1 VIGKQTDRG
10 PDFGVRQDPN
20 SNALPLSRAAADFQ
34 LALSAAGRARKTIS
48 WYEDI
53 LRSFLAF
60 ANDLLGR
67 EPVLGEFTLEL
78 ARAYAVSLDQGAAP
92 GQRRRLQQRPLS
104 RETVRGH
111 MKTLRVFSRWLQREG
126 YLRRH
131 VLLDLAI
138 PRPEHRLFPIFN
150 DSQLAALLKCTTGTG
165 KRARRWSAMLWLLL
179 DTGLRLAEFSGLTL
193 ERLDLQ
199 RGEARVLGKGK
210 RERLV
215 PIGASALLALRRYL
229 EVRGGPPRGAV
240 FLDDDGR
247 PLSRNAV
254 YRAVRRLS
262 ARAGIEGVRCS
273 PHTLRHT
280 FATRF
285 LTLGGDLLSLQRLL
299 GHSPRSLDVTQRY
312 VSLLDADIRAA
323 HRRFSPG
330 DHLAATYAPDLSRTI
345 TGERTKAT
353 RSPAGPRARHGH
365 AVV

>member
-1 VIGKQTDRG
+1 M
-10 PDFGVRQDPN
+10 
-20 SNALPLSRAAADFQ
+20 SLSQAAADFQ
-34 LALSAAGRARKTIS
+34 LALSAAGRAKKTIS

-53 LRSFLAF
+53 VEAF
-60 ANDLLGR
+60 IAFIHKRLGR
-67 EPVLGEFTLEL
+67 EPLLSDLTLEL
-78 ARAYAVSLDQGAAP
+78 GRAYSVGLTQPAER
-92 GQRRRLQQRPLS
+92 GQHRRLQQRPLS

-111 MKTLRVFSRWLQREG
+111 LKTLKVFSRWLQREG

-131 VLLDLAI
+131 VLQDLTI
-138 PRPEHRLFPIFN
+138 PPSEHRLFPVFN
-150 DSQLAALLKCTTGTG
+150 DHQLAGLLKCAVGTS

-179 DTGLRLAEFSGLTL
+179 DTGLRLAEFTDLTL
-193 ERLDLQ
+193 EHLDLE
-199 RGEARVLGKGK
+199 RGEARVLGKGR

-215 PIGASALLALRRYL
+215 PIGSSALLALRRYL
-229 EVRGGPPRGAV
+229 EVRGGPPRGAL

-262 ARAGIEGVRCS
+262 AKAGIEGVRCS

-312 VSLLDADIRAA
+312 ISLLDADIRAA

-330 DHLAATYAPDLSRTI
+330 DHLASMYAADLARAV
-345 TGERTKAT
+345 GGGRMKAT
-353 RSPAGPRARHGH
+353 RQRVGRPARRDH
-365 AVV
+365 AA

>member
-1 VIGKQTDRG
+1 MISGRARRG
-10 PDFGVRQDPN
+10 PDFGPLRD
-20 SNALPLSRAAADFQ
+20 SRATTLPLSQAAANFQ
-34 LALSAAGRARKTIS
+34 LALAAAGRARKTIS

-53 LRSFLAF
+53 VEAF
-60 ANDLLGR
+60 IAFTRKRLGR
-67 EPVLGEFTLEL
+67 EPLLSDLTLEL
-78 ARAYAVSLDQGAAP
+78 VRAYSVGLSQPAAH

-111 MKTLRVFSRWLQREG
+111 LKTLKVFSRWLQREG

-138 PRPEHRLFPIFN
+138 PPSEDRLFPIFS
-150 DSQLAALLKCTTGTG
+150 DAQLAALLKCASGTS
-165 KRARRWSAMLWLLL
+165 KRARRRSAMLWLLL
-179 DTGLRLAEFSGLTL
+179 DTGLRLAEFTGLTL
-193 ERLDLQ
+193 ERLDLE
-199 RGEARVLGKGK
+199 RGEARVLGKGR

-215 PIGASALLALRRYL
+215 PIGSSALLAVRRYL
-229 EVRGGPPRGAV
+229 EVRGGPPRGAL

-262 ARAGIEGVRCS
+262 AKAGIEGVRCS

-330 DHLAATYAPDLSRTI
+330 DHLAATYASDLARAVSGDRM
-345 TGERTKAT
+345 KAT
-353 RSPAGPRARHGH
+353 RPRGGPRVRRGH
-365 AVV
+365 AAA